1 MLSRLMDNIME
12 QKMKKFGVNST
23 LLLTSLSLVACGGG
37 GSEGYY
43 NNEGSNNNTDNS
55 GNESETDTSLVAE
68 SLTVSL
74 RDLDGNVI
82 QQAQDATKVQ
92 FAVKVLN
99 ADKGGIAEQ
108 NVVLNISDTDGLGV
122 TSAASKVASGSDGI
136 AIFELD
142 IPTIQADSGKVN
154 LTATVEGTTIQQV
167 YTLNIKKASVIV
179 SDYNLSVPQGTV
191 INLPAGTADLTVQV
205 TDTKGGAKSGQTVQL
220 TLPEA
225 MNGKF
230 SISNGSSITTD
241 SAGQAT
247 FTIKANTNLTST
259 EITNFVNSSQE
270 LSFKLVDENQAEK
283 NAVASITFK
292 DISTIVNTLEVIPT
306 TEDPIAV
313 KGGKQTIR
321 VYAKNSNGIAL
332 ASKTVKLAT
341 DSEAYDVFL
350 DKNEAVTNA
359 QGYAEFELTTNSN
372 YVLRLTQNGIKL
384 TATYADGNTN
394 INGTATVQAV
404 TSDETA
410 DDQEAIQRLEIAS
423 SYQMNASA
431 DSVTVS
437 VKGVN
442 FKGVGAKQG
451 RLTLELNDEATVNGV
466 TFDGSATQDFA
477 NAKDGVVTYT
487 IKTNAKTDEAVQALV
502 ESGIKLT
509 FNVEGNDEAE
519 QTIKIGVS
527 DEVVSEDQ
535 ARYITIDPIEALDYT
550 QSQEIEV
557 IVQAIGTN
565 DDGGLAGQSISLKR
579 VGLTENELKR
589 LRLAPEGSMTQ
600 ATDENG
606 FVTFKLKY
614 TADGTPEQKALALA
628 GLSLQAISSNGKTQT
643 AKLNFVEPNET
654 SEITLQSLN
663 IDTAGIQSLE
673 VNKTTELTV
682 LVNAVGSDGQPY
694 SDQKI
699 GLGLNQAPLQNGA
712 VIVGGSVQSTQ
723 NGTATFKVRITPKN
737 ASELANLVANGLTI
751 AVSGTDT
758 TISATRTVQLTT
770 PAVTYQDIASL
781 EITPVETSLSTL
793 GGETRVKVVAKDA
806 SGQAIPNTPLS
817 IALSSLTST
826 SDRVSLSY
834 EPEMTNSKGEAEFTV
849 TVSEGDYDPS
859 LIKSGITLAVVG
871 SNLNNSD
878 RVQQTS
884 KITVTVPTDALTPR
898 LTAES
903 KAIQLGATTSVK
915 VAVKDEL
922 GVFTSGTPVRLSLN
936 QTAIDAGVTLSSDV
950 VVVTSSGAVSVDVN
964 VPLASQMNATQKQE
978 LLTSGIQVTGR
989 MTNASGSEISTNLSF
1004 SVEEPVN
1011 TNQINISPIKT
1022 TMDVSGDR
1030 TIVTVNLADSSGQV
1044 VANQEVTLSA
1054 NNAATLIIGNP
1065 GGGASTNTSTPQTVT
1080 TDSNGNAFFAV
1091 EVDSTADKELLLA
1104 SGIELTATH
1113 TNEAGVAVKQIS
1125 RLTTFD
1131 GSSSTTIQ
1139 PARYSL
1145 RIASAKPTLNVRSD
1159 TSEITVTLF
1168 DENGGGVANQYVE
1181 IALDN
1186 FNLNGASIQGPSG
1199 LTTNDQGQATFT
1211 VNVDESAR
1219 NGSYSAT
1226 EFASDDL
1233 RVTASFSESGYDDA
1247 TQVRLIDVVQA
1258 TIVNPVASIVIG
1270 VNPTEVASSS
1280 DGVYYTKNMSVS
1292 VVDFDGK
1299 PLANQVVTLDSTP
1312 LTYNK
1317 GRNLWALA
1325 PKVGSDP
1332 AEKWVFGNQEY
1343 YNLSAPNIYLD
1354 SNGKPMNNNG
1364 TPSDLT
1370 DDYMAS
1376 TTTNSIYACAA
1387 DPAGTAV
1394 GANNTP
1400 VKVVTFVS
1408 QSGAEQNTFTTDANG
1423 KFDFAMRYPKIYA
1436 QWLTVQ
1442 VGASATVASL
1452 PNRTTYSLG
1461 LASLASDYSSDG
1473 TYSPNEVSPYGT
1485 SFTCP

>member
-1 MLSRLMDNIME
+1 ME
-12 QKMKKFGVNST
+12 QKIKKLGVNSA
-23 LLLTSLSLVACGGG
+23 LVLTSLSLVACGGG
-37 GSEGYY
+37 GSDGYY
-43 NNEGSNNNTDNS
+43 NNDSSNNNTDNS
-55 GNESETDTSLVAE
+55 GNESETDTSKVAE
-68 SLTVSL
+68 SLTVTL
-74 RDLDGNVI
+74 QDTEGKAI
-82 QQAQDATKVQ
+82 QDAQDATKVQ
-92 FAVKVLN
+92 IAVKVLN
-99 ADKGGIAEQ
+99 ADKGGIADQ
-108 NVVLNISDTDGLGV
+108 NVVLNITDTEGLGV
-122 TSAASKVASGSDGI
+122 TSAASKVVSGSDGI

-142 IPTIQADSGKVN
+142 IPTIQAESGKVV

-179 SDYNLSVPQGTV
+179 SDYTLTVPQGTV
-191 INLPAGTADLTVQV
+191 MNLPAGTADLTVQV
-205 TDTKGGAKSGQTVQL
+205 TDTKGGAKSGQTVEL

-230 SISNGSSITTD
+230 SISNGSSLTTD

-247 FTIKANTNLTST
+247 FTITANGNLTAA
-259 EITNFVNSSQE
+259 EITSFVNSSQQ
-270 LSFKLVDENQAEK
+270 LSVKLIDENQAEK
-283 NAVASITFK
+283 NASTSITFK
-292 DISTIVNTLEVIPT
+292 DVSTVVNTLEVIPT

-341 DSEAYDVFL
+341 DSKDYGVSL
-350 DKNEAVTNA
+350 DKNEAVTNKD
-359 QGYAEFELTTNSN
+359 GYAEFELTTNSN
-372 YVLRLTQNGIKL
+372 YVVRLTQNGIKL

-442 FKGVGAKQG
+442 YKGVGASQG
-451 RLTLELNDEATVNGV
+451 KVTLKLNSTASANGV

-477 NAKDGVVTYT
+477 NAKDGILTYT
-487 IKTNAKTDEAVQALV
+487 IKTNAKTDAAVKALV
-502 ESGIKLT
+502 ESGIELN
-509 FNVEGNDEAE
+509 FDVADNEDAD

-535 ARYITIDPIEALDYT
+535 VRYLTFDPIATLDLTKT
-550 QSQEIEV
+550 QEFDV
-557 IVQAIGTN
+557 IVQAIGTK

-579 VGLTENELKR
+579 VGLTDDQLNALK
-589 LRLAPEGSMTQ
+589 LTIVGPGTKK
-600 ATDENG
+600 TDDNG
-606 FVTFKLKY
+606 YATFKLKY
-614 TADGTPEQKALALA
+614 TADGSEEQKKLALA
-628 GLSLQAISSNGKTQT
+628 GLSLQVASSNSKTQT
-643 AKLNFVEPNET
+643 AKINFVEPSAT

-663 IDTAGIQSLE
+663 IDTAGVQSLQ

-682 LVNAVGSDGQPY
+682 LVNAVGSDGKPY
-694 SDQKI
+694 SGQKI

-712 VIVGGSVQSTQ
+712 VIVGGSVQSSV

-737 ASELANLVANGLTI
+737 ASELANLIANGLTI
-751 AVSGTDT
+751 AVSGADT

-781 EITPVETSLSTL
+781 EITPVATSLSTL

-806 SGQAIPNTPLS
+806 KGKAIPNTPLS
-817 IALSSLTST
+817 IAKSLQT
-826 SDRVSLSY
+826 SDRVSFSDV
-834 EPEMTNSKGEAEFTV
+834 PEMTNSKGEAEFTV

-859 LIKSGITLAVVG
+859 LIKNGIILAVVG

-884 KITVTVPTDALTPR
+884 KINVTVPTDALTPR

-915 VAVKDEL
+915 VAVKDEF
-922 GVFTSGTPVRLSLN
+922 GVLTSGTPIRLSLN
-936 QTAIDAGVTLSSDV
+936 KAAIDAGVTLSSDV
-950 VVVTSSGAVSVDVN
+950 VVVTKSGAVGVDVK
-964 VPLASQMNATQKQE
+964 VPLSSQMTAKQKE
-978 LLTSGIQVTGR
+978 ALLTSGIQVTGR

-1030 TIVTVNLADSSGQV
+1030 TIVTVNLADSSGQA

-1065 GGGASTNTSTPQTVT
+1065 GGGNLTNTSTPQTVT

-1091 EVDSTADKELLLA
+1091 VIDSTADKELLLV

-1113 TNEAGVAVKQIS
+1113 TNEAGVSVKQIS

-1131 GSSSTTIQ
+1131 GSPTAPTQ

-1159 TSEITVTLF
+1159 TSEITVTLL

-1211 VNVDESAR
+1211 VKVDESAR

-1226 EFASDDL
+1226 EFATDDL
-1233 RVTASFSESGYDDA
+1233 RVTASFSESGYNDA

-1270 VNPTEVASSS
+1270 VNPTGVASSD
-1280 DGVYYTKNMSVS
+1280 DGVYYTRNMSVS

-1299 PLANQVVTLDSTP
+1299 PLVNQEVVMDITP
-1312 LTYNK
+1312 TAYLK
-1317 GRNLWALA
+1317 GVYTWDLVTDAL
-1325 PKVGSDP
+1325 
-1332 AEKWVFGNQEY
+1332 GNQEEDWVMHPTVAC
-1343 YNLSAPNIYLD
+1343 SAN
-1354 SNGKPMNNNG
+1354 
-1364 TPSDLT
+1364 
-1370 DDYMAS
+1370 
-1376 TTTNSIYACAA
+1376 
-1387 DPAGTAV
+1387 PAGTAV
-1394 GANNTP
+1394 TNAEVTNIP
-1400 VKVVTFVS
+1400 VKVPTFLG
-1408 QSGAEQNTFTTDANG
+1408 SGGTTATYTTNSEG
-1423 KFDFAMRYPKIYA
+1423 KFDFVMRYPKIYA
-1436 QWLTVQ
+1436 QWLNVQ
-1442 VGASATVASL
+1442 IGARSTVASL
-1452 PNRTTYSLG
+1452 PTRTVYNLG
-1461 LASLASDYSSDG
+1461 LPSLADDYSTDG
-1473 TYSPNEVSPYGT
+1473 TFGPNLVSPYGST
-1485 SFTCP
+1485 GSTCP